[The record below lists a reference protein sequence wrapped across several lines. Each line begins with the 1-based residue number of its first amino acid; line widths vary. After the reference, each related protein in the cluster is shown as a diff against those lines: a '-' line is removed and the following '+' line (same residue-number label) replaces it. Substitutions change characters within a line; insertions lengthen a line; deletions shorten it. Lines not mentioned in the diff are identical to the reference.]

1 MPGSRGPARA
11 KGEPGERESDDV
23 DLGKSNN
30 SNWKQCV
37 WKRVDKKNTGLI
49 QV

>member
-1 MPGSRGPARA
+1 MPGSRGPVGT

-23 DLGKSNN
+23 DLVKP
-30 SNWKQCV
+30 NWKQCV
-37 WKRVDKKNTGLI
+37 WKRGDGKNTGLI